1 MKIVISSIQRSKN
14 IPDIEELL
22 AKVRALTNEG
32 VDPEK
37 SKSITELIKI
47 SLQLSVL
54 KILGIDIPEGSIE
67 VELADDVV
75 ADEQAEQIDEL
86 LTVYMVDN
94 YDLYLEYTAGELSDF
109 LDFMINHRGNKLFTL
124 LYRRL
129 EIKNY
134 VELSRVTWNEDPV
147 PDNEAAGLKK

>member
-1 MKIVISSIQRSKN
+1 MKIVISSNQRSKN

-47 SLQLSVL
+47 RLQLSVL
-54 KILGIDIPEGSIE
+54 KILGIDIPKGGIE

-75 ADEQAEQIDEL
+75 DDEKAEQIDEL
-86 LTVYMVDN
+86 LTVYMADN
-94 YDLYLEYTAGELSDF
+94 YDLYLEYTDGELSDF
-109 LDFMINHRGNKLFTL
+109 LDFMIHITGK
-124 LYRRL
+124 YDD
-129 EIKNY
+129 I
-134 VELSRVTWNEDPV
+134 D
-147 PDNEAAGLKK
+147 

>member
-1 MKIVISSIQRSKN
+1 MKIVISSNQRSKN

-32 VDPEK
+32 MDPEK
-37 SKSITELIKI
+37 SKSITERIKI
-47 SLQLSVL
+47 HLQLAVL
-54 KILGIDIPEGSIE
+54 KIMGIDIPEGNIE
-67 VELADDVV
+67 VDLADDVV

-109 LDFMINHRGNKLFTL
+109 LDYMIHITGR
-124 LYRRL
+124 Y
-129 EIKNY
+129 
-134 VELSRVTWNEDPV
+134 EDI
-147 PDNEAAGLKK
+147 D

>member
-1 MKIVISSIQRSKN
+1 MKIVISSNQRSKN

-32 VDPEK
+32 MEPEK
-37 SKSITELIKI
+37 SKSITERIKI
-47 SLQLSVL
+47 HLQLAVL
-54 KILGIDIPEGSIE
+54 KIMGIDIPEGNIE
-67 VELADDVV
+67 VDLADDVV

-109 LDFMINHRGNKLFTL
+109 LDFMIHITGK
-124 LYRRL
+124 YDD
-129 EIKNY
+129 I
-134 VELSRVTWNEDPV
+134 D
-147 PDNEAAGLKK
+147 

>member
-1 MKIVISSIQRSKN
+1 MKIVISSNQRSKN

-37 SKSITELIKI
+37 SKSITERIKI

-54 KILGIDIPEGSIE
+54 KIMGIDIPEGNIE

-75 ADEQAEQIDEL
+75 DDEKAEQIDEL
-86 LTVYMVDN
+86 LTVYMADN
-94 YDLYLEYTAGELSDF
+94 YDLYLEYTDGELSDF
-109 LDFMINHRGNKLFTL
+109 LDFMIHITGK
-124 LYRRL
+124 YDD
-129 EIKNY
+129 I
-134 VELSRVTWNEDPV
+134 D
-147 PDNEAAGLKK
+147 

>member
-1 MKIVISSIQRSKN
+1 MKIVISSNQRSKN
-14 IPDIEELL
+14 ISNIEELL

-37 SKSITELIKI
+37 SKSITERIKI

-54 KILGIDIPEGSIE
+54 KIMGIDIPEGGIE

-75 ADEQAEQIDEL
+75 DDEQAEQIDEL

-109 LDFMINHRGNKLFTL
+109 LDFMIHITGK
-124 LYRRL
+124 YDD
-129 EIKNY
+129 I
-134 VELSRVTWNEDPV
+134 D
-147 PDNEAAGLKK
+147 

>member
-1 MKIVISSIQRSKN
+1 MKIVISSNQRSKN

-22 AKVRALTNEG
+22 AKVRVLTNEG

-37 SKSITELIKI
+37 STSITELIKI
-47 SLQLSVL
+47 RLQLSVL
-54 KILGIDIPEGSIE
+54 KILGIDIPKGGIE

-94 YDLYLEYTAGELSDF
+94 YDLYLEYTDGELNDF
-109 LDFMINHRGNKLFTL
+109 ENCNNKLNTL
-124 LYRRL
+124 C
-129 EIKNY
+129 
-134 VELSRVTWNEDPV
+134 
-147 PDNEAAGLKK
+147 

>member
-1 MKIVISSIQRSKN
+1 MKIAISSNQRSN
-14 IPDIEELL
+14 NVPDIKEFL
-22 AKVRALTNEG
+22 AKVRVLTNEG

-37 SKSITELIKI
+37 SKSITEIIKVH
-47 SLQLSVL
+47 LQLSVL
-54 KILGIDIPEGSIE
+54 KIMGIDIPKGGIE

-109 LDFMINHRGNKLFTL
+109 LDYMIHITGR
-124 LYRRL
+124 Y
-129 EIKNY
+129 
-134 VELSRVTWNEDPV
+134 EDI
-147 PDNEAAGLKK
+147 D